1 MVPFFIASFAIVVA
15 WAVSTVLTKLQW
27 NVPWW
32 VDAPSTMGFYGL
44 FYAFFRKA
52 LWRWKPLHWAGVVR
66 VPDLSGTWRGTLKTS
81 FDDRAQ
87 VHDVTAQIQQ
97 DWTQMLI
104 VFKGK
109 YSTSKSVTGSI
120 FVEDIPVLRYEYF
133 NEPNPGA

>member
-1 MVPFFIASFAIVVA
+1 MAHPYGTDSNERQMIPFFIAGFAIVVA

-97 DWTQMLI
+97 D
-104 VFKGK
+104 
-109 YSTSKSVTGSI
+109 
-120 FVEDIPVLRYEYF
+120 
-133 NEPNPGA
+133 